1 MAVGVLA
8 FLVAVIVQ
16 VGDQRTALVKENS
29 YQCGGTDCFADP
41 VPLGCSNC
49 LVLCVCVLYC
59 CVYCISGGNRRLG
72 ACSRDVAADEV

>member
-49 LVLCVCVLYC
+49 LVLCVRFLHCRIHRL
-59 CVYCISGGNRRLG
+59 SGNNRRMGTGCGDLG
-72 ACSRDVAADEV
+72 PD